1 MLAGESSMGFLAIC
15 PECKTRV
22 SVAFGAGTLENLKK
36 GKGDVVLAHAT
47 NDPHVGDHTWILTD
61 PEAKARLRSY
71 LESQA
76 SLTT

>member
-1 MLAGESSMGFLAIC
+1 MVSIRAFC
-15 PECKTRV
+15 PECKETV
-22 SVAFGAGTLENLKK
+22 SVAFRIGSLENLKK

-71 LESQA
+71 MESQA

>member
-1 MLAGESSMGFLAIC
+1 MVSIRAFC
-15 PECKTRV
+15 PECKETV
-22 SVAFGAGTLENLKK
+22 SVAFRIGSLENLKK

-61 PEAKARLRSY
+61 PEAKARQRSY